1 MPVVGFAELAPIRR
15 CLEIAAAG
23 TGQSRR
29 AADFPLGWPNAGRGG
44 FDLTDLRA
52 VGKTRTRRG
61 GRATRGIRGVAMNT
75 AVATMSAVIEKLV
88 ALRQPN
94 LAMEPR

>member
-52 VGKTRTRRG
+52 SARRELG
-61 GRATRGIRGVAMNT
+61 AEAVQHGVF
-75 AVATMSAVIEKLV
+75 AVW
-88 ALRQPN
+88 R
-94 LAMEPR
+94 